1 MLTKDFKYPDTKAH
15 EFVIARL
22 KERGVDL
29 HQLAKI
35 AFDLQQ
41 QFIPEL
47 TEADCYEELLNVM
60 HKRELLNNAMVALE
74 LDRLAEENQIKEPLL
89 SIIRKDAGV
98 FGVDEALALQISDI
112 YGTIGATNFGYLDRV
127 KYGIIKSFDTDENH
141 INTFIDNYNVK
152 DVTKYK
158 LQYLGTN
165 INGVD
170 TTLAKSTAETDYRY
184 ISNMNCT
191 SKKTAT
197 SDCGVVEWDH
207 ENYGNY
213 RLYTLVVTY
222 EGASASKKNENIAA
236 RAYIRYCDGNGMLR
250 VFYNDY
256 RQNMYYGG
264 CMCSFDQ
271 VKAMASSAVSQ
282 SETGS

>member
-1 MLTKDFKYPDTKAH
+1 MLVPGGLR
-15 EFVIARL
+15 FVTSL
-22 KERGVDL
+22 KESLITDIRGISKVSD
-29 HQLAKI
+29 
-35 AFDLQQ
+35 
-41 QFIPEL
+41 
-47 TEADCYEELLNVM
+47 V
-60 HKRELLNNAMVALE
+60 
-74 LDRLAEENQIKEPLL
+74 
-89 SIIRKDAGV
+89 S
-98 FGVDEALALQISDI
+98 DEA
-112 YGTIGATNFGYLDRV
+112 
-127 KYGIIKSFDTDENH
+127 KSFGFEYGYVVATERN